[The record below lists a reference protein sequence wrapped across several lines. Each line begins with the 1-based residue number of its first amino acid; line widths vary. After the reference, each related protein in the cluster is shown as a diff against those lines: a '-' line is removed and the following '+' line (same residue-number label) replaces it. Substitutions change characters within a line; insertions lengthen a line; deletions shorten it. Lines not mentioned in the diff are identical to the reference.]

1 MALEALNSPA
11 TNTAAP
17 PPSFHYK
24 DMNFPTATV
33 IQDSWNKG
41 KRSKRPRATTSTDSD
56 VTHPSEPEQPTEEE
70 YLAYCLML
78 LSRGRTNTTAATTS
92 TATAAAATQSP
103 PLPPLHQSV
112 SHKCSVCNKGF
123 SSYQALGGHKA
134 SHRKNVS
141 EDHPS
146 TSATTTAS
154 ASTSS
159 VLKPSGRAHECS
171 ICHKTFPTGQALG
184 GHKRRHYDGNN
195 PGTGPAASGVTTSE
209 KTTSSTHSQPRGFD
223 LNLPAFPEFQLGLSV
238 DCAKKSQLFMNEQEV
253 ESPHPAKKQ
262 RLSVAGDVPNN

>member
-11 TNTAAP
+11 TTTTAAAP
-17 PPSFHYK
+17 PPSFHY
-24 DMNFPTATV
+24 NFPTTTV

-41 KRSKRPRATTSTDSD
+41 KRSKRPRTTTSADSASD
-56 VTHPSEPEQPTEEE
+56 VTHPTESPHPTEEE
-70 YLAYCLML
+70 YLAFCLML
-78 LSRGRTNTTAATTS
+78 LSRGTTAATTV
-92 TATAAAATQSP
+92 QSP

-134 SHRKNVS
+134 SHRKNVPD
-141 EDHPS
+141 DHPS

-154 ASTSS
+154 ASASS
-159 VLKPSGRAHECS
+159 ALKPSGRSHECS
-171 ICHKTFPTGQALG
+171 ICHRSFPTGQALG

-195 PGTGPAASGVTTSE
+195 PGSGVTTSE
-209 KTTSSTHSQPRGFD
+209 KTTSSTHSQPRNFD
-223 LNLPAFPEFQLGLSV
+223 LNLPAFPEFQLGLNV
-238 DCAKKSQLFMNEQEV
+238 DCVKKSQLSFNEQEV

-262 RLSVAGDVPNN
+262 RAAIIAGDVPNY

>member
-24 DMNFPTATV
+24 DMNFPTTTV

-41 KRSKRPRATTSTDSD
+41 KRSKRPRTTTSTDSD
-56 VTHPSEPEQPTEEE
+56 ITHPSEPEQPTEEE
-70 YLAYCLML
+70 YLAFCLML
-78 LSRGRTNTTAATTS
+78 LSRGRTDTTS
-92 TATAAAATQSP
+92 TATAAAVAAQSP

-154 ASTSS
+154 ASASS

-171 ICHKTFPTGQALG
+171 ICHRTFPTGQALG

-195 PGTGPAASGVTTSE
+195 PGTGATASGVTTSE

-238 DCAKKSQLFMNEQEV
+238 DCAKKSQLLMSEQEV

-262 RLSVAGDVPNN
+262 LLSVAVDLPNY